1 MNDTYTLIACLQEE
15 RGMRDRLQWK
25 IEGVFQA
32 KHVQLRVMRAIR
44 SKRLI
49 MTKNINTGS
58 GKF

>member
-1 MNDTYTLIACLQEE
+1 
-15 RGMRDRLQWK
+15 MRDRLQWK